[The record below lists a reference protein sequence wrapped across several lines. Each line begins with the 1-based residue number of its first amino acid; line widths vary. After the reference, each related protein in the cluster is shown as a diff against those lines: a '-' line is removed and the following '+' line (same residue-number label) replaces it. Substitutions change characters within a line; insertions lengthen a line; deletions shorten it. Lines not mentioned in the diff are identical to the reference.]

1 MIRELGINKLYPIY
15 NIMDTMETMDA
26 VAEASPMPLGPSTTY
41 VKYSS
46 KYSMYKILESDS
58 LYLFC
63 SELSNDTLENKMLQ
77 SQSLDT
83 YITCFHSG
91 NVNGRNQS
99 INLNDTYSQWMS
111 YCNDGGA
118 SFEFYFFQ
126 DKVGQMFGDKNND
139 SITSQIKQEKNMFE
153 YSLLC
158 GNESTTSDY
167 YDYLTFPY
175 RVHYY
180 NSVNASAGQTSTVEL
195 SYLNIINKLAEE
207 HNLDINDLS
216 PFFKHSGFIQERESR
231 LAVVNRNNEL
241 AKCIKFIEKPDGSR
255 VPYIIAKF
263 GSNDNWLSPCIKL
276 DKDQNNIF
284 ENETS
289 IRKSIDS
296 IDPYHRN
303 KNFPIIIPQGRNQEQ
318 IYNIVESIVNEKEK
332 ESTFKYKIICQ
343 GHLPITTITLAP
355 TTDRKEQK
363 KMMEIFCQSKY
374 WLRHVDI
381 CESCIPYNMNNVNHS

>member
-1 MIRELGINKLYPIY
+1 
-15 NIMDTMETMDA
+15 
-26 VAEASPMPLGPSTTY
+26 
-41 VKYSS
+41 
-46 KYSMYKILESDS
+46 MYKILESDS
-58 LYLFC
+58 LFLFC
-63 SELSNDTLENKMLQ
+63 SELSNDTLENKLLQ
-77 SQSLDT
+77 SKSFDT

-91 NVNGRNQS
+91 NVNGRNQT

-111 YCNDGGA
+111 YCHDGGA

-126 DKVGQMFGDKNND
+126 DQVGQIFKDNSDKGE
-139 SITSQIKQEKNMFE
+139 SITSRIKQGKDKFE

-158 GNESTTSDY
+158 GNEPTTSDY

-180 NSVNASAGQTSTVEL
+180 NSVNASVGQTSTVEL
-195 SYLNIINKLAEE
+195 SYLNIINKLADKYS
-207 HNLDINDLS
+207 LDINDLS
-216 PFFKHSGFIQERESR
+216 PFFKHSGFVQERESR
-231 LAVVNRNNEL
+231 LAIVNRNNEL

-276 DKDQNNIF
+276 DKNQNNIF
-284 ENETS
+284 GSKSS
-289 IRKSIDS
+289 IQKYIDS
-296 IDPYHRN
+296 IDPRFRN
-303 KNFPIIIPQGRNQEQ
+303 KNFPIVIPQGRDQEE
-318 IYNIVESIVNEKEK
+318 IYNIVEGIVNEKEK